1 MLLKILI
8 LFSII
13 SLKIP
18 QKCEVKQFL
27 SMQPWIRQH
36 QHKFRKKLR
45 SWSPISYSN
54 TSATQR
60 ILLGWDIETNPGLL
74 GWDIE
79 TKRGSASATNLG
91 STPTNDEQNNKNATT
106 AKRKSPIGSVC
117 EKTVRIN
124 SKWMICTYCKLQ
136 AHLHNTNTKSL
147 IILNQKNAKEWTSF
161 SCVSIELPFHKLR
174 DQLNTS
180 IEKNANYTNEHLQK
194 LDELKK
200 QIRICHLDTQAMSS
214 TFDEKNAN
222 YTNEHL
228 QKLDEL
234 KKQISICHLDT
245 QSMSSTFDEFQC
257 MINQT
262 NVDVIALSQTWLKND
277 KHLEYIRLPGYE
289 LAYQNRDEKRGW
301 GVGIYIRDTLEFKVS
316 DDVEFRWINW
326 TFNRLRFKRERK
338 IVHVLSVYCTNQVL
352 KITRNIDG

>member
-1 MLLKILI
+1 
-8 LFSII
+8 
-13 SLKIP
+13 
-18 QKCEVKQFL
+18 
-27 SMQPWIRQH
+27 
-36 QHKFRKKLR
+36 
-45 SWSPISYSN
+45 
-54 TSATQR
+54 
-60 ILLGWDIETNPGLL
+60 
-74 GWDIE
+74 
-79 TKRGSASATNLG
+79 
-91 STPTNDEQNNKNATT
+91 
-106 AKRKSPIGSVC
+106 
-117 EKTVRIN
+117 
-124 SKWMICTYCKLQ
+124 MICTYCKLQ

-180 IEKNANYTNEHLQK
+180 IEKNANYANEHLQKLDELKKQIRICHLDTQAMSSTFDEKNANYTNEHLQK

-289 LAYQNRDEKRGW
+289 FAYQNRDEKRG
-301 GVGIYIRDTLEFKVS
+301 
-316 DDVEFRWINW
+316 
-326 TFNRLRFKRERK
+326 
-338 IVHVLSVYCTNQVL
+338 
-352 KITRNIDG
+352 

>member
-117 EKTVRIN
+117 EKTTHKLKMNDMHVLQTPGTFTQYKHKITNN
-124 SKWMICTYCKLQ
+124 SKPEKCERVDFFFLCFNWAT
-136 AHLHNTNTKSL
+136 
-147 IILNQKNAKEWTSF
+147 
-161 SCVSIELPFHKLR
+161 VSQIER
-174 DQLNTS
+174 S
-180 IEKNANYTNEHLQK
+180 IKY
-194 LDELKK
+194 
-200 QIRICHLDTQAMSS
+200 
-214 TFDEKNAN
+214 
-222 YTNEHL
+222 
-228 QKLDEL
+228 
-234 KKQISICHLDT
+234 
-245 QSMSSTFDEFQC
+245 
-257 MINQT
+257 
-262 NVDVIALSQTWLKND
+262 
-277 KHLEYIRLPGYE
+277 
-289 LAYQNRDEKRGW
+289 
-301 GVGIYIRDTLEFKVS
+301 
-316 DDVEFRWINW
+316 
-326 TFNRLRFKRERK
+326 
-338 IVHVLSVYCTNQVL
+338 
-352 KITRNIDG
+352 

>member
-200 QIRICHLDTQAMSS
+200 QI
-214 TFDEKNAN
+214 
-222 YTNEHL
+222 
-228 QKLDEL
+228 
-234 KKQISICHLDT
+234 SICHLDT

-289 LAYQNRDEKRGW
+289 SAYQNRDEKRGW